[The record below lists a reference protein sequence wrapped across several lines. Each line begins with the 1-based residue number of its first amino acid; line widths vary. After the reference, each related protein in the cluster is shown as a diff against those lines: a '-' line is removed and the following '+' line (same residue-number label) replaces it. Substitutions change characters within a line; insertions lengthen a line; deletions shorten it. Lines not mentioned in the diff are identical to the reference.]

1 MAILVDSGEQKKAGF
16 AMADLL
22 RTLRSLSNN
31 CGDGVVEDLLTVDGV
46 LIGFNSG
53 CWLFRILLS
62 LFWKSNCKYINMSN
76 I

>member
-1 MAILVDSGEQKKAGF
+1 MAILVDSGEQKNVGF

-53 CWLFRILLS
+53 CWLVIQ
-62 LFWKSNCKYINMSN
+62 N
-76 I
+76 IVIVVLEIKL